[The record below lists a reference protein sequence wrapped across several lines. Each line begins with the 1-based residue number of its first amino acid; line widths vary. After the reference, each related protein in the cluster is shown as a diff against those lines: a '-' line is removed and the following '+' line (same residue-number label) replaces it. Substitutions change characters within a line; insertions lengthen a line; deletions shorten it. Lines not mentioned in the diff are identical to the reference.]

1 MLQTLQLKGK
11 PPMQPKIIQRSIL
24 VIAGCW
30 VHDEQDSMHT
40 PGLYAQAGGNR
51 AYFSIPG

>member
-30 VHDEQDSMHT
+30 FHDEQDSMHT